1 MIAPPEDAAIAVRA
15 FLDDGAL
22 SANQSTPTERPR
34 FQVPDIGPSAWTLII
49 DTETTT
55 DAAQQLRFGC
65 YELRNGE
72 ALHEAGLFY
81 DPASLTAAE
90 QALIG
95 QHAGRSGY
103 RLMTVATFI
112 EEVFYG
118 IGYDLGATIVGFNLP
133 FDLSRLA
140 IRHASARGQTMRGGF
155 SFQLSADK
163 RRPAVQVKH
172 LSRRAALIRFAA
184 KRGQRTG
191 RGMRRRRQRVPHKR
205 GYFLDVKTLAA
216 ALTSQSF
223 SLAQLGTFLDLPDR
237 KAGTEEH
244 GGLLS
249 ETYLAYAMQDVRTT
263 WACCQALGERYAQHG
278 LIGTPAYR
286 IYSEAGLGK
295 AYLKQMGVKPWRET
309 RTPMPPGLIGQI
321 MSSYYGGRAEVRLR
335 RTPRQIAYG
344 DFLSMYPT
352 VCTLMNL
359 WRFVIADGTQ
369 QADSTAEVRTLLADV
384 SLDCLQR
391 PTFWAGLPVIVQVR
405 PRADLFP
412 VRSRYGREPGYT
424 IGLNHLTSEQP
435 LWFTLADCIVAT
447 LLSGKAPE
455 VLQAIRFTPG
465 PVQAGLKSAD
475 IAGQTAYRIDPAR
488 DDFYRRLI
496 DLRSTL
502 KERMH
507 GADGL
512 ERGRLDTEQMALK
525 ILANATSYGI
535 FMELNAEELP
545 KRAAATCYGSDGAG
559 KPVTLDQAETP
570 GPFFHP
576 LLATLITGAARLMLA
591 IGEHLVLQAGLDWV
605 FCDTDSLAIARP
617 HAMEEAAFW
626 AKIRTIREWFTPLNP
641 YAVKAPLLKLEDA
654 NFALGQ
660 PDALA
665 PLHAFAISAKR
676 YALFN
681 LDAQGRPIIRKASAH
696 GLGHLMA
703 PYDEDQVPAAI
714 PAPSLPLATL
724 GVERWQHDVWHR
736 ILTAALAGHP
746 AQVESCD
753 LPGFNRPAV
762 SRYAATTPRLLA
774 WFKTF
779 NRKKPYRQQVR
790 PFGFLLAFQASQAAT
805 PGASDGRAVL
815 ATPQPTTAG
824 QPQPLA
830 KPAKPSLPKVV
841 APYDTDLVGAARH
854 SFDRETG
861 EPVSPRQL
869 KTYRQALLRYHL
881 HPEAKFH
888 HGDYIDHGRTERRH
902 LRATSITLIGKEANR
917 WEEQFFLGLD
927 PKAQNDYGIANADR
941 TQRLETIRQAAK
953 ACGMATFAT
962 AIKWSRRHLR
972 DILAGRKSPPD
983 AELARLAAKASL
995 LLAETQPAADAEH
1008 IMPLVRQRCQQIGL
1022 RRLASQA
1029 RMAHGYLSLIVSGQR
1044 KPTRQVLSRLQQ
1056 AVEQDN
1062 AARPVTPN
1070 AAHHKPSPHPQ

>member
-1 MIAPPEDAAIAVRA
+1 MSTPPEDAAIAVRA

-22 SANQSTPTERPR
+22 SANQSMPSQQPR
-34 FQVPDIGPSAWTLII
+34 FQIADIGPSAWTLII

-65 YELRNGE
+65 YELRDGD

-81 DPASLTAAE
+81 DPASLTAEE

-95 QHAGRSGY
+95 RHAERAGY
-103 RLMTVATFI
+103 QLMTVAAFI
-112 EEVFYG
+112 EQVFYG
-118 IGYDLGATIVGFNLP
+118 IGYDLGATITGFNLP

-155 SFQLSADK
+155 SFQLSTDK
-163 RRPAVQVKH
+163 RRPPVQVKH

-191 RGMRRRRQRVPHKR
+191 RGMRRRRQRVPHRR

-223 SLAQLGTFLDLPDR
+223 SLAQLGAFLDLPDR
-237 KAGTEEH
+237 KANTEEH
-244 GGLLS
+244 GGPLS
-249 ETYLAYAMQDVRTT
+249 VTYLAYAMQDVRAT
-263 WACCQALGERYAQHG
+263 WACFQALGERYARHG
-278 LIGTPAYR
+278 LTGTPAYR

-369 QADSTAEVRTLLADV
+369 QADATAEARTLLADV
-384 SLDCLQR
+384 SLDRLQR
-391 PTFWAGLPVIVQVR
+391 PAFWAGLPVIVQVR
-405 PRADLFP
+405 PHADLFP
-412 VRSRYGREPGYT
+412 VRSRYGQQAGYT

-435 LWFTLADCIVAT
+435 LWFTLADCIAAT

-465 PVQAGLKSAD
+465 PVQAGLKPVD
-475 IAGQTAYRIDPAR
+475 IAGQTAYRIDPVR

-502 KERMH
+502 KDRMR
-507 GADGL
+507 GADDL

-559 KPVTLDQAETP
+559 KPVMLDQAETP

-605 FCDTDSLAIARP
+605 FCDTDSLAIAKP
-617 HAMEEAAFW
+617 EAMDEAAFR
-626 AKIRTIREWFTPLNP
+626 ASIGTIREWFTPLNP
-641 YAVKAPLLKLEDA
+641 YAAKAPLLKLEDA
-654 NFALGQ
+654 NFAIGQ
-660 PDALA
+660 PGELA
-665 PLHAFAISAKR
+665 PLYCLAISAKR
-676 YALFN
+676 YVLFN
-681 LDAQGRPIIRKASAH
+681 LDPQARPIIRKASAH
-696 GLGHLMA
+696 GLGHLLA
-703 PYDEDQVPAAI
+703 PYTDVSAPPDL
-714 PAPSLPLATL
+714 PAPVAALDDM

-736 ILTAALAGHP
+736 IVSAALDRHP
-746 AQVESCD
+746 NQVQLGD

-762 SRYAATTPRLLA
+762 SRYGATTTSLLR

-779 NRKKPYRQQVR
+779 NHGKPYRQQVR
-790 PFGFLLAFQASQAAT
+790 PFGFLLAFQAKQMMDMPGSAPAQELAEGKRQRSGSPRAKKADDAPLRPRHRQAGLGQTSQNLCPSAAALPPPPRGEIPWRRLCRCRHHPAT
-805 PGASDGRAVL
+805 PYPGERYPPDRQG
-815 ATPQPTTAG
+815 G
-824 QPQPLA
+824 QPL
-830 KPAKPSLPKVV
+830 
-841 APYDTDLVGAARH
+841 
-854 SFDRETG
+854 
-861 EPVSPRQL
+861 
-869 KTYRQALLRYHL
+869 
-881 HPEAKFH
+881 
-888 HGDYIDHGRTERRH
+888 GRT
-902 LRATSITLIGKEANR
+902 I
-917 WEEQFFLGLD
+917 
-927 PKAQNDYGIANADR
+927 
-941 TQRLETIRQAAK
+941 
-953 ACGMATFAT
+953 
-962 AIKWSRRHLR
+962 
-972 DILAGRKSPPD
+972 
-983 AELARLAAKASL
+983 
-995 LLAETQPAADAEH
+995 
-1008 IMPLVRQRCQQIGL
+1008 
-1022 RRLASQA
+1022 
-1029 RMAHGYLSLIVSGQR
+1029 
-1044 KPTRQVLSRLQQ
+1044 LSRPRPGRSERIRHRQCRSNT
-1056 AVEQDN
+1056 E
-1062 AARPVTPN
+1062 ARN
-1070 AAHHKPSPHPQ
+1070 HS